1 LVSIA
6 FLALSSIVF
15 SLANVNERLKRIET
29 KLDLIGRPQDKP
41 GVQVD

>member
-29 KLDLIGRPQDKP
+29 KLDLTGSPQDKP
-41 GVQVD
+41 GVQED